1 MRKLLGVLV
10 AGSIAMGVAGTAHAA
25 TQPFTGTIDIFLSTL
40 LPVELTGTGVAT
52 VNGTN
57 ALGHLTALQLPQ
69 SPFSLTPFVLPVTD
83 TGVFPIAGV
92 QLTAHNAVGNFG
104 AGGGGVG
111 IGNGTVANK
120 FGGVMPI
127 NGFAKVCL
135 FDFCGSKNN
144 GANLNIP
151 LSVVGAGGFTQV
163 TGAVNL
169 TVIGAPWTTGTA
181 AVGTVTAMGGAAPNS
196 ATGNESGTVQLVTPI
211 FISTNIAGASAV
223 VPAFGILSLHFVP
236 EPGTL
241 MLLGSG
247 IAGLV
252 AFGRSRVR

>member
-1 MRKLLGVLV
+1 MRKLFTVLTAGFIALGA
-10 AGSIAMGVAGTAHAA
+10 AGQAHAVA
-25 TQPFTGTIDIFLSTL
+25 LGFTGALTIKLATL
-40 LPVELTGTGVAT
+40 DPINVTGTGVAT
-52 VNGTN
+52 VNGAN
-57 ALGHLTALQLPQ
+57 PLGHLTGLQFPT
-69 SPFSLTPFVLPVTD
+69 SPFATAALLIPVTD
-83 TGVFPIAGV
+83 PAASPIKGVI
-92 QLTAHNAVGNFG
+92 LTAHNGAANFG

-111 IGNGTVANK
+111 IGNGTPANK
-120 FGGVMPI
+120 FGGQMPI
-127 NGFAKVCL
+127 QGFAKVCL
-135 FDFCGSKNN
+135 FGTCGSSLNA
-144 GANLNIP
+144 ANLNIP
-151 LSVVGAGGFTQV
+151 LSVVGVGGFTQV
-163 TGAVNL
+163 VGAVNL

-181 AVGTVTAMGGAAPNS
+181 AVGTITAMGGAAPASN
-196 ATGNESGTVQLVTPI
+196 TGAGSGTVQLVTPI